1 MGYGWLNLGSLVC
14 GLAGWI
20 IPCLGLRKGRIPRP
34 GKQGMASALS
44 LTLCGL
50 ALWMQLRYQQHL
62 ADIEDWSALMDT
74 AGAVAGVGAFLL
86 LSTVLLNLA
95 LVYLVGKAGEEP
107 ETVQAEQS

>member
-50 ALWMQLRYQQHL
+50 ALWMQLWYQQHL
-62 ADIEDWSALMDT
+62 VDIGDWSALMDT
-74 AGAVAGVGAFLL
+74 AGVVTGIGAFLL
-86 LSTVLLNLA
+86 LSTVLLNLG
-95 LVYLVGKAGEEP
+95 LMYLVGKAGEELGIAQVGKP
-107 ETVQAEQS
+107 

>member
-50 ALWMQLRYQQHL
+50 ALWMQLWYQQHL
-62 ADIEDWSALMDT
+62 VDIGDWSALMDT
-74 AGAVAGVGAFLL
+74 AGAVTGIGAFLL
-86 LSTVLLNLA
+86 LSTVLLNLS
-95 LVYLVGKAGEEP
+95 LMYLVGKAGEEP
-107 ETVQAEQS
+107 RTAQVGKP